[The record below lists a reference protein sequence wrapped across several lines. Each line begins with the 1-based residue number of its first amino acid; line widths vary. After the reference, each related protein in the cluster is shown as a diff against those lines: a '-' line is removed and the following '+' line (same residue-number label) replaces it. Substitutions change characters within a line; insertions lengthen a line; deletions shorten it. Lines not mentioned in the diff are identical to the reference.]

1 MSSANILETAS
12 RIAAKLETLPEINEA
27 FPYAK
32 PVSGMQL
39 GDLVMGLSGTS
50 PPGTHGAHAY
60 QTCVWTCLVK
70 LGSGLLDVDGGAQ
83 LQDTLASLSS
93 AAPGEGIIGILRAS
107 PDLDPYGS
115 PRVTEDGV
123 EITYDEEADDNI
135 LTFLTCEIS
144 ANVRIR

>member
-1 MSSANILETAS
+1 MSADNILTAAS

-32 PVSGMQL
+32 PVSAIQL

-60 QTCVWTCLVK
+60 QTCVWSCLVK
-70 LGSGLLDVDGGAQ
+70 LGSGMVDVDGGRNSSGGWP
-83 LQDTLASLSS
+83 LWVRRLRVRGLSACWRVS
-93 AAPGEGIIGILRAS
+93 K
-107 PDLDPYGS
+107 DLDPYGS
-115 PRVTEDGV
+115 PRVTEEGIEV
-123 EITYDEEADDNI
+123 SYDEEADDNI

-144 ANVRIR
+144 ANVRIQ

>member
-1 MSSANILETAS
+1 MSAENILAAAQ

-32 PVSGMQL
+32 PVSAIQL

-60 QTCVWTCLVK
+60 QTCVWTCMVK
-70 LGSGLLDVDGGAQ
+70 LGSGLVDVDGGQ
-83 LQDTLASLSS
+83 ELQNTLASLSS

-107 PDLDPYGS
+107 PDLDAFGS
-115 PRVTEDGV
+115 PRVTEEGV

-144 ANVRIR
+144 ANVRIQ

>member
-1 MSSANILETAS
+1 M
-12 RIAAKLETLPEINEA
+12 ETLPEINEA

-32 PVSGMQL
+32 PISTIQL
-39 GDLVMGLSGTS
+39 GDLILGLSGTS

-60 QTCVWTCLVK
+60 QTCVWTCMVKMGSALV
-70 LGSGLLDVDGGAQ
+70 DVDGGQ
-83 LQDTLASLSS
+83 ELQNRLAALGS

-107 PDLDPYGS
+107 PDLDEVGS
-115 PRVTEDGV
+115 PRVTEEGV

-144 ANVRIR
+144 ANVRIQ

>member
-1 MSSANILETAS
+1 MSADNILTAAR

-32 PVSGMQL
+32 PVSAIQL

-50 PPGTHGAHAY
+50 PPGTHGAHAF

-70 LGSGLLDVDGGAQ
+70 LGSGMVDVDGGQ
-83 LQDTLASLSS
+83 ELQERIASLSS
-93 AAPGEGIIGILRAS
+93 AAPGEGIIGILRVS
-107 PDLDPYGS
+107 SDLEPFGS
-115 PRVTEDGV
+115 PRVTEDGIEV
-123 EITYDEEADDNI
+123 TYDEEADDNI

-144 ANVRIR
+144 ANVRIQ